1 MKVATI
7 FHDHPDRP
15 DHSTVESVSVR
26 LLESSERLAAMTV
39 DVANARTVREFAGDR
54 RKRSLALAVREHLA
68 TGDSASA
75 AETKGRAS
83 VQYGEDLEKQARE
96 AEIAERIIAEHDAE
110 RVKWETARSI
120 LSTLKSI
127 AANV

>member
-1 MKVATI
+1 MRAPSNPSQP
-7 FHDHPDRP
+7 PDRP
-15 DHSTVESVSVR
+15 DHSTVEAVSAR
-26 LLESSERLAAMTV
+26 LLESADRLAAMTE

-68 TGDSASA
+68 AGDSAAS

-83 VQYGEDLEKQARE
+83 VQYGEDIDKQSRAL
-96 AEIAERIIAEHDAE
+96 EIAERMIADHDAE
-110 RVKWETARSI
+110 RIKWETARSI